1 MFVLAWSVGS
11 LWKWSFAFFFF
22 LFLFSLSSHWLS
34 WSENIWSSSCFSHY
48 PSSLEPPRAGKRS
61 IICSKFEGLLCWTF
75 TKLDVINLIL
85 WMWSTHRQIRR
96 PFPSEPPL
104 GPRPSVYYISVLS
117 CFWRLFYL
125 CSCTLSDTGERL
137 LLISLSLSLF
147 SRAVPRPVNIQT
159 VSLFVAEATGESSS
173 QKRMGTA
180 VSRHIQYSVFCVR
193 EWDRGLLWN
202 SSPRSTY
209 RVQTARLL
217 HRLGPGPPGSQRKV
231 PSPAPLKL
239 SAGHRPGNLETGLL
253 IYQHRNYIRYSL
265 SQCRPF
271 ERLCC

>member
-1 MFVLAWSVGS
+1 MQLRWCLSWPGLSVLYESDPS
-11 LWKWSFAFFFF
+11 LFFF

-125 CSCTLSDTGERL
+125 CSCTLSDTRERL

-147 SRAVPRPVNIQT
+147 SRAVPRPVNIRFSVCSWSHGREFLTEENGNCSIQAHT
-159 VSLFVAEATGESSS
+159 VQRILCE
-173 QKRMGTA
+173 RMRQGAVMELQSTFHLQGADCTA
-180 VSRHIQYSVFCVR
+180 
-193 EWDRGLLWN
+193 
-202 SSPRSTY
+202 
-209 RVQTARLL
+209 
-217 HRLGPGPPGSQRKV
+217 PP
-231 PSPAPLKL
+231 
-239 SAGHRPGNLETGLL
+239 
-253 IYQHRNYIRYSL
+253 
-265 SQCRPF
+265 
-271 ERLCC
+271 